1 MTNPFHEA
9 ETTRLHDVETT
20 PRREADAT
28 RRQEADDT
36 LHVLASGPIEG
47 IDSCCA
53 REPLSPIAWCVLVS
67 ISDRLFE
74 LNERGAPDPNLISSY
89 AVSGNG
95 TIYRFQIQSE
105 RRFHNGDEVTSDD
118 VMESLATAAATH
130 PEGSRLLDLLEHP
143 AARGAAVG
151 SGLRRISRYRFEVQL
166 KDRCDD
172 LLHYLALPCNSIRSR
187 RATEGSVDGFS
198 GPYRVERSD
207 PTEWELSIEKDHPA
221 ARPRS
226 FARILVHGPT
236 PDGAPLDVAGHAQG
250 GPVPRSTGSLS
261 PHDPTVVVFGEPFPA
276 PQKSPGGFTERL
288 ARLPGER
295 LFYLRLR
302 PDISPTDNSVR
313 ILKQACDAAGL
324 KKAFFGL
331 RPPTFI
337 PAIPA
342 CPAGPADRASAA
354 PRSRGIP
361 TFSVAFDEGSLRADF
376 LDAVASE
383 CRARGATVRFV
394 SGASVPLGA
403 ETPECHAH
411 LRAIFVGHSV
421 DELGFFQH
429 LAVESESAGRAG
441 GRSYSAAL
449 LAARRASSR
458 IARTDAIRR
467 LAGEI
472 GPELGIV
479 PLFQATVGLL
489 VDRRIDRESLTSAA
503 GFTSFASL
511 HRRSARFDQAEL
523 NQAMLTA
530 LGAATQMFAHDVRR
544 PFSMVRILLDMIR
557 NAGSL
562 AEVREMAVRMLP
574 EVERALGAVDGMIQ
588 DILEIGTAREPVREV
603 VTPDGALDAGLR
615 EVFETRAHAAVRF
628 AYHLSHTRP
637 FHACPHQVH
646 RVFAN
651 ILSNAADAMQNRGEI
666 RCETEDVIAGG
677 QPFVRVCIGNT
688 GSYIEPADLPR
699 IFDAFFSKG
708 KRGGTG
714 LGLAITKKV
723 IEAHEGRIW
732 CVSDRT
738 RGVRF
743 CFTLPA
749 HETESRS
756 SLVLPPSS
764 REIVEDYQQRTA
776 LSLSE
781 DERRALERE
790 KLLAGNL
797 VAFRQ
802 THRRRLRIWVI
813 DDEAIYAEGIRNLIK
828 DAPWFE
834 DNVEIVSLRDEAMV
848 YEALAHGRPDA
859 CICDIDLGAESP
871 DGFAVT
877 LELRRRGIR
886 AVIYIHSNRSVSQD
900 YRHAIEVGADAFLPK
915 PMSRPHLVRLLDE
928 TTRECATAPR
938 EAEPEPP
945 DEAPVA
951 EHRPPREIDPES
963 PIEAPDEAP
972 VEPPVDTSV
981 AEQRP
986 LIVVVDDDI
995 FMRRAWVRR
1004 VPDARV
1010 LAYRGPLEFWSNHP
1024 ADDTD
1029 MANIDCLVTD
1039 YHFGAG
1045 ETEPVEEFL
1054 RKLKATAYEGPVIL
1068 CSDNCD
1074 STVLAGLIDA
1084 RMEKRPI
1091 PWREI
1096 RDMLERLRA

>member
-1 MTNPFHEA
+1 MTTPFHEA
-9 ETTRLHDVETT
+9 EAA
-20 PRREADAT
+20 RRP
-28 RRQEADDT
+28 EADDT
-36 LHVLASGPIEG
+36 LHILASGPLDG
-47 IDSCCA
+47 IDLCSA

-118 VMESLATAAATH
+118 VMESLATAAAAH

-143 AARGAAVG
+143 AARGATVG

-166 KDRCDD
+166 RDRCDD
-172 LLHYLALPCNSIRSR
+172 FLHYLALPFNSIRSR
-187 RATEGSVDGFS
+187 RAAAGSLDGFS

-207 PTEWELSIEKDHPA
+207 PMEWELSLESDHPA

-226 FARILVHGPT
+226 FGRILVHGPT
-236 PDGAPLDVAGHAQG
+236 PAGAPLDVAGHAQG
-250 GPVPRSTGSLS
+250 GPAPMFAESFP
-261 PHDPTVVVFGEPFPA
+261 PHDPTVVVFGEPFPT
-276 PQKSPGGFTERL
+276 PPKSPGGFTERL

-302 PDISPTDNSVR
+302 PDISPTDNPVR
-313 ILKQACDAAGL
+313 TLRQACDAAGL

-331 RPPTFI
+331 KPPTFI
-337 PAIPA
+337 SALSA
-342 CPAGPADRASAA
+342 SPADRTSSV

-361 TFSVAFDEGSLRADF
+361 AFTVAFDEGSLRADF

-383 CRARGATVRFV
+383 CRARGTTVRFV
-394 SGASVPLGA
+394 SRALVPLGA

-421 DELGFFQH
+421 DELGFFQR
-429 LAVESESAGRAG
+429 LAVEPEPAGRAA
-441 GRSYSAAL
+441 GRSFPAAL
-449 LAARRASSR
+449 VAARRASSR
-458 IARTDAIRR
+458 PARADAIRQ
-467 LAGEI
+467 LAAEI
-472 GPELGIV
+472 GPDLGVV

-489 VDRRIDRESLTSAA
+489 VDRRIDRETLTSAA

-557 NAGSL
+557 HAGSL
-562 AEVREMAVRMLP
+562 AEVKEMSVRMLP

-588 DILEIGTAREPVREV
+588 DILEIGTAREPLREV
-603 VTPDGALDAGLR
+603 VPPDGALDAGLR
-615 EVFETRAHAAVRF
+615 EVFETRSHAAVRF
-628 AYHLSHTRP
+628 TYRLSHTRP
-637 FHACPHQVH
+637 FHACQHQVH

-651 ILSNAADAMQNRGEI
+651 ILSNAADAMQNQGEI

-688 GSYIEPADLPR
+688 GSYIEPDDLPR

-738 RGVRF
+738 RGVQF

-749 HETESRS
+749 HETGSCPS
-756 SLVLPPSS
+756 MVLPSSS
-764 REIVEDYQQRTA
+764 REIVEEYQQRTA

-797 VAFRQ
+797 VAFRRA
-802 THRRRLRIWVI
+802 HRRRLRIWVI
-813 DDEAIYAEGIRNLIK
+813 DDETIYAEGIRNLIK

-834 DNVEIVSLRDEAMV
+834 DNVEIVSLREESLV
-848 YEALAHGRPDA
+848 YEALAQGEPDA

-877 LELRRRGIR
+877 RELRRRGLR
-886 AVIYIHSNRSVSQD
+886 AIIYIHSNRSVPQD

-928 TTRECATAPR
+928 TIRECATTPR
-938 EAEPEPP
+938 E
-945 DEAPVA
+945 V
-951 EHRPPREIDPES
+951 ES
-963 PIEAPDEAP
+963 EAP
-972 VEPPVDTSV
+972 VEGPVEAPVEAPAEPPIELPVEAPIELPVEEPV
-981 AEQRP
+981 AEARP
-986 LIVVVDDDI
+986 LLVVVDDDV
-995 FMRRAWVRR
+995 FMRKAWVRR

-1010 LAYRGPLEFWSNHP
+1010 LAYRGPREFWLNHP
-1024 ADDTD
+1024 ADGADL
-1029 MANIDCLVTD
+1029 ANIDCLITD

-1045 ETEPVEEFL
+1045 EAEPVEEFL
-1054 RKLKATAYEGPVIL
+1054 RKLRATAYRGPVIL

-1074 STVLAGLIDA
+1074 PTLLTGWIDA

-1096 RDMLERLRA
+1096 RDMLERLRP

>member
-1 MTNPFHEA
+1 M
-9 ETTRLHDVETT
+9 TT
-20 PRREADAT
+20 PLHET
-28 RRQEADDT
+28 EET
-36 LHVLASGPIEG
+36 LHILASGPLEV
-47 IDSCCA
+47 IDFPSA
-53 REPLSPIAWCVLVS
+53 REPLSPLAWCVLVS

-74 LNERGAPDPNLISSY
+74 LNERGAPDPNLVSSY
-89 AVSGNG
+89 TVSGSG
-95 TIYRFQIQSE
+95 TIYRFQIHSE
-105 RRFHNGDEVTSDD
+105 RRFHNGDEVTADD
-118 VMESLATAAATH
+118 VMDSLATAATTH

-143 AARGAAVG
+143 AARGAAPG

-166 KDRCDD
+166 KDRCEDF
-172 LLHYLALPCNSIRSR
+172 LHYLALPFNSIRSR
-187 RATEGSVDGFS
+187 RATEGSVNGFS
-198 GPYRVERSD
+198 GPYHVERHD
-207 PTEWELSIEKDHPA
+207 PAEWELSIEKDHPTA
-221 ARPRS
+221 HLLS
-226 FARILVHGPT
+226 FARILVHCPT
-236 PDGAPLDVAGHAQG
+236 PDGAPLDVTGYAQG
-250 GPVPRSTGSLS
+250 APAASPAGSPS
-261 PHDPTVVVFGEPFPA
+261 PHDPTVVVFGEPFPV
-276 PQKSPGGFTERL
+276 PPRTPGGFTERL
-288 ARLPGER
+288 ERLPGER
-295 LFYLRLR
+295 LYYLRLR
-302 PDISPTDNSVR
+302 SDISPTDNLVR
-313 ILKQACDAAGL
+313 ALKQACDSPGL

-331 RPPTFI
+331 KPPTFI
-337 PAIPA
+337 PTVSAS
-342 CPAGPADRASAA
+342 PADRMSAI

-361 TFSVAFDEGSLRADF
+361 EFTVACDEGILRPDF
-376 LDAVASE
+376 LDAVAAE
-383 CRARGATVRFV
+383 CRARGNAVRFV
-394 SGASVPLGA
+394 RRTSVPRGA
-403 ETPECHAH
+403 APPECHAQ

-421 DELGFFQH
+421 DELGFFKR
-429 LAVESESAGRAG
+429 LAEEPEQAGRVVS
-441 GRSYSAAL
+441 RSFPLAL

-458 IARTDAIRR
+458 IARTDAIRQ

-472 GPELGIV
+472 GPELGVV
-479 PLFQATVGLL
+479 PLFQATVGIL

-503 GFTSFASL
+503 GFTSFVSL
-511 HRRSARFDQAEL
+511 RRRSARFDQAEL

-588 DILEIGTAREPVREV
+588 DILEIGTVREPVREV
-603 VTPDGALDAGLR
+603 VPPDGALDAGLR
-615 EVFETRAHAAVRF
+615 EVFETRTGAAVRF
-628 AYHLSHTRP
+628 AYRLSHTRP
-637 FHACPHQVH
+637 FHACQHQVH

-666 RCETEDVIAGG
+666 RCETEDVVAGG

-688 GSYIEPADLPR
+688 GSYIEPTDLPR

-732 CVSDRT
+732 CVSDRA

-749 HETESRS
+749 HETESAPPM
-756 SLVLPPSS
+756 VLPSS
-764 REIVEDYQQRTA
+764 SHEIVEEYHRRTA

-781 DERRALERE
+781 DERRALDRE

-802 THRRRLRIWVI
+802 AHRRRLRIWVI
-813 DDEAIYAEGIRNLIK
+813 DDEAIYAEGVRNLIK

-834 DNVEIVSLRDEAMV
+834 ENVEIVSLRDEATV
-848 YEALAHGRPDA
+848 HDALRHGQPDA
-859 CICDIDLGAESP
+859 CICDIDLGGESP

-877 LELRRRGIR
+877 RELRRRGIR
-886 AVIYIHSNRSVSQD
+886 AVIYIHSNRSVSHD

-928 TTRECATAPR
+928 TTREGASAPR

-945 DEAPVA
+945 EEALTRDRRRFIEDVPDG
-951 EHRPPREIDPES
+951 EHRPPIE
-963 PIEAPDEAP
+963 EAPDGEH
-972 VEPPVDTSV
+972 
-981 AEQRP
+981 RP
-986 LIVVVDDDI
+986 LIVVVDDDV
-995 FMRRAWVRR
+995 FMRKAWVRR

-1010 LAYRGPLEFWSNHP
+1010 LTYRGPMEFWSNHP
-1024 ADDTD
+1024 AED
-1029 MANIDCLVTD
+1029 AGLARIDCLITD

-1045 ETEPVEEFL
+1045 ETEPAEEFL
-1054 RKLKATAYEGPVIL
+1054 QKLKTTAYRGPVIL
-1068 CSDNCD
+1068 CSDSCD
-1074 STVLAGLIDA
+1074 PTLLSGLIDA

-1091 PWREI
+1091 PWRDI
-1096 RDMLERLRA
+1096 REMLARLRP